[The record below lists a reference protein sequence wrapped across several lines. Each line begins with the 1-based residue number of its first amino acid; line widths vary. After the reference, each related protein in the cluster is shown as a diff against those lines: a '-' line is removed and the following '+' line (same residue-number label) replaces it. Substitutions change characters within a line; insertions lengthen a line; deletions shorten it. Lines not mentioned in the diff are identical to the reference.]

1 VSTKAI
7 FALHADDLG
16 VTLLG
21 GAFRERLVAAG
32 VHRVQVNLDDADV
45 AAAPLRFGPGTPIR
59 AVVSVWADG
68 SPAEAVDVVR
78 GVDPTAD
85 GWEVEE
91 RRPLEPPVVPD
102 GERADALANL
112 AFLRR
117 PTTMSPDDWLEDWLQ
132 RHTSVAIE
140 TQGTFGYVQNPV
152 VAALTPA
159 APEVAGIVEELFSMS
174 AMADSHAFYGSGGDD
189 DELERRFTRLMESVG
204 RFGADQG
211 LDLLPT
217 SRYCW
222 SLR

>member
-174 AMADSHAFYGSGGDD
+174 AMADSHAFYGSGGDA

-211 LDLLPT
+211 LDLVPT

>member
-211 LDLLPT
+211 LDLVPT